1 MSRGGTV
8 RSVEGMDA
16 TPLTSTPARTPE
28 RRLLGVLAVAA
39 GAVLALSACGGA
51 LTGSAPTEPAT
62 TYASGADA
70 KAGSALPAWV
80 PDDAEDVRV
89 KARPGGAE
97 HIVTMRADLG
107 DLPADCVPV
116 SAEQPLAPRPADAD
130 PAEFRR
136 VSTLRADWWPAEQEQ
151 DASMM
156 CGAWWVGEHDGALYA
171 FTPESRRVS
180 VD

>member
-1 MSRGGTV
+1 
-8 RSVEGMDA
+8 MDT

-39 GAVLALSACGGA
+39 GAVLTLSACGGA
-51 LTGSAPTEPAT
+51 FGSAPTDPAA
-62 TYASGADA
+62 TYATGTAA
-70 KAGSALPAWV
+70 KAGASLPAWV

-97 HIVTMRADLG
+97 HIVTMRASLA
-107 DLPADCVPV
+107 DLPADCVAV
-116 SAEQPLAPRPADAD
+116 SAEQPLVPRPADAD
-130 PAEFRR
+130 PADFRR
-136 VSTLRADWWPAEQEQ
+136 VSTLQADWWPAEQEQ
-151 DASMM
+151 DASVM
-156 CGAWWVGEHDGALYA
+156 CGEWWVGERDGGLFA

>member
-1 MSRGGTV
+1 
-8 RSVEGMDA
+8 MDT

-51 LTGSAPTEPAT
+51 VAGALGQEPTAPAT
-62 TYASGADA
+62 TFATGADG
-70 KAGSALPAWV
+70 KAGAALPAWV
-80 PDDAEDVRV
+80 PDDASDVRLQ
-89 KARPGGAE
+89 ARPGGAE
-97 HIVTMRADLG
+97 RIVTMRADLD

-130 PAEFRR
+130 PADFRR

-156 CGAWWVGEHDGALYA
+156 CGAWWVGERDGALYG
-171 FTPESRRVS
+171 FTPELRRVS
-180 VD
+180 VG